1 MLRNLVVAA
10 LFVLAFVQPAN
21 ADRISFTFGI
31 SSDITVPANQRVD
44 LPAVLIN
51 TGTDP
56 IAFGCAL
63 VPCGGLDFGVGMTAG
78 PGETLGP
85 LDVQFPGF
93 YQQFENVT
101 IPVGQTFPFV
111 FASIQFDPSST
122 TVLHPIVSFEM
133 REVAERLSA
142 HIPVM
147 IRVGPELEFGPP
159 SFVPA
164 SPVGLEP
171 IPEPATFVMLVSVG
185 AAAGLSRVRR
195 RLMRKEIR

>member
-63 VPCGGLDFGVGMTAG
+63 VSCGGLDFGVGMTAG

-111 FASIQFDPSST
+111 FASIQFDPSSM

-142 HIPVM
+142 HIPV
-147 IRVGPELEFGPP
+147 RSGSAPSWNSGRRHLSPP
-159 SFVPA
+159 HLSA
-164 SPVGLEP
+164 SSQ
-171 IPEPATFVMLVSVG
+171 F
-185 AAAGLSRVRR
+185 RNQRR
-195 RLMRKEIR
+195 S